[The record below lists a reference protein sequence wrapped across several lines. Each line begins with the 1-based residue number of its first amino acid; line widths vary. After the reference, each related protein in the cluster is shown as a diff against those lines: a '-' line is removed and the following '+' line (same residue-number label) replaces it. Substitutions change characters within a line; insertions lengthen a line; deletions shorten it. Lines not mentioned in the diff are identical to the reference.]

1 MKVLF
6 VCPTNKLVQKYG
18 ENAITINKFFGI
30 SIGDEVLEKFDHSGY
45 DVIVFDEIYF
55 NGLRVLN
62 TIREFVENNPKLIVV
77 ATGDGKQLKPV
88 NELTN
93 TQEHETYAN
102 NCINQIFKYNIFL
115 KECKRLKTQ
124 EDKETLNKIY
134 EDIFTNNIKASEL
147 ILKYFSF
154 TTVINEN
161 EKNVAYL
168 NDTCKEVSNE
178 IRRLQNRKGEYEK
191 GEVMICRQY
200 LKIAK
205 QKFQV
210 NFRYKILNVKDNV
223 VSLLEEHNKTKMYL
237 PIEFLRKHFIY
248 DYCYTC
254 HSVQGSSINTGITIF
269 DYNHCLVEKEWLWT
283 AITRATDLYKVKFYK
298 YDRDVTSRF
307 NKQCI
312 YHYLERKVKG
322 YKEQDRKGKRKVD
335 HKNYITADWL
345 LGKLNGCCERCSI
358 GFHVKI
364 CNGNISTNLTAQ
376 RKNNND
382 AHVIDDCIAYCKTC
396 NCAMSNREKF

>member
-6 VCPTNKLVQKYG
+6 GCPTNKLVQKYG

-102 NCINQIFKYNIFL
+102 NCINQIFKDNIFL
-115 KECKRLKTQ
+115 KECKGLKTQ

-134 EDIFTNNIKASEL
+134 EDIFTNNTKASEL

-161 EKNVAYL
+161 EK
-168 NDTCKEVSNE
+168 
-178 IRRLQNRKGEYEK
+178 
-191 GEVMICRQY
+191 M
-200 LKIAK
+200 
-205 QKFQV
+205 
-210 NFRYKILNVKDNV
+210 
-223 VSLLEEHNKTKMYL
+223 
-237 PIEFLRKHFIY
+237 
-248 DYCYTC
+248 
-254 HSVQGSSINTGITIF
+254 
-269 DYNHCLVEKEWLWT
+269 
-283 AITRATDLYKVKFYK
+283 
-298 YDRDVTSRF
+298 
-307 NKQCI
+307 
-312 YHYLERKVKG
+312 
-322 YKEQDRKGKRKVD
+322 
-335 HKNYITADWL
+335 
-345 LGKLNGCCERCSI
+345 
-358 GFHVKI
+358 
-364 CNGNISTNLTAQ
+364 
-376 RKNNND
+376 
-382 AHVIDDCIAYCKTC
+382 
-396 NCAMSNREKF
+396 